1 MSSTLNATKSDPATA
16 LDFRPLKAM
25 LGILA
30 IIAAGASAV
39 GVTMT
44 ASLFGALAAGALSA
58 GAAFAALFEPA
69 TCDHHC
75 DWRVGVW
82 VALGAGW
89 IIVAAN
95 LLSAPL
101 GHLDGMRILMSALMV
116 ASAALRASR
125 WQIRPNHALLGT
137 FGALAFALLALLATW
152 SGTWAP
158 GGDATSINLGCS
170 LELAGSGC
178 LWLAEAIVSR
188 RQRRTTGGGSVM
200 VAVPATAVRLA

>member
-1 MSSTLNATKSDPATA
+1 MNSTLNATKSDPATA

-25 LGILA
+25 LGVLA

-69 TCDHHC
+69 SCDHHC
-75 DWRVGVW
+75 EWRVGAW

-95 LLSAPL
+95 LLNAPL
-101 GHLDGMRILMSALMV
+101 GHLDGMRILMSALIV

-125 WQIRPNHALLGT
+125 WQIRPNHASLGT
-137 FGALAFALLALLATW
+137 VGALAFALLALAATW
-152 SGTWAP
+152 SGPWAP
-158 GGDATSINLGCS
+158 GGDPTAIDLGCS

-178 LWLAEAIVSR
+178 LWLAEAVISR
-188 RQRRTTGGGSVM
+188 RQRRTAGRGAVM

>member
-1 MSSTLNATKSDPATA
+1 MHSTLNATQSNPAAA

-25 LGILA
+25 LGVLA

-39 GVTMT
+39 GVSMT

-69 TCDHHC
+69 GCDHHC
-75 DWRVGVW
+75 VWRVGAW

-95 LLSAPL
+95 LLNAPL
-101 GHLDGMRILMSALMV
+101 DHLDGMRILMTGLIAESAW
-116 ASAALRASR
+116 LRASR
-125 WQIRPNHALLGT
+125 WRVRPNHASLGMVC
-137 FGALAFALLALLATW
+137 ALAFALLALAATW
-152 SGTWAP
+152 SGTWIQ
-158 GGDATSINLGCS
+158 GGDPTAIDLACS

-178 LWLAEAIVSR
+178 LWVAEAMVSR
-188 RQRRTTGGGSVM
+188 RQLPTRGSAMM
-200 VAVPATAVRLA
+200 VAVPTTAVRLA